1 MKLNKTAKKVLTW
14 RILSFTVSFLLSIP
28 IFETYSQS
36 IVIMRLD
43 TIRKNGTFRITK
55 VNSDN
60 ESVAQLMA
68 MGLLPGQEIR
78 LTHEAPLGDPIAV
91 FFRDFRRLVQADRLI
106 KMQIKH
112 TNKPV
117 FFI

>member
-1 MKLNKTAKKVLTW
+1 
-14 RILSFTVSFLLSIP
+14 
-28 IFETYSQS
+28 
-36 IVIMRLD
+36 MRLD

-91 FFRDFRRLVQADRLI
+91 FFRDCHVSLRLKDAAEVEVEKI
-106 KMQIKH
+106 
-112 TNKPV
+112 
-117 FFI
+117 